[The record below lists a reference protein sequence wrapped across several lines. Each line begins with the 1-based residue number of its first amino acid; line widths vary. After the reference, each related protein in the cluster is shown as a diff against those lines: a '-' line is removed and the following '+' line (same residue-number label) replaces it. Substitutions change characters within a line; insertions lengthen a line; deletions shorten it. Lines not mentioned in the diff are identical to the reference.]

1 MVRCSCNLSLYSGT
15 QGSWVCAALE
25 RCLRSQARSEA
36 NEHVLQVA
44 PCDRI
49 LVMHA
54 GRIVDGGSHAELLA
68 RPGWYAD
75 TWRAQHAAAA

>member
-1 MVRCSCNLSLYSGT
+1 M
-15 QGSWVCAALE
+15 
-25 RCLRSQARSEA
+25 
-36 NEHVLQVA
+36 

-54 GRIVDGGSHAELLA
+54 GRIVDNGSHAELLA

-75 TWRAQHAAAA
+75 TWREQHAAAR